1 MHYSIEESKVN
12 YPDVY
17 TLCLVVK
24 SLIREKSNALAL
36 KIIEIFALKYNEKNT
51 FKYDYG

>member
-1 MHYSIEESKVN
+1 MHYAIEESKVN
-12 YPDVY
+12 YPDVN

-24 SLIREKSNALAL
+24 SLIREKSNSLAL
-36 KIIEIFALKYNEKNT
+36 RIIEIFASKYQDKNN